1 MDFFFIK
8 QKLVSKYIVF
18 IIIMYILW
26 VINGI
31 LTYLYILF
39 TSSIVDNI
47 LTIQLTSFL
56 NLVKY
61 KNFNLAWALFILILT
76 WSSASAW
83 WPLIVSRWQVIVNF
97 SVSCCIFTNK
107 KGYKLAFINPRFYTY
122 SIFVYNIQHL
132 AGVRRLLR
140 TWAEQKKIINH

>member
-1 MDFFFIK
+1 MK
-8 QKLVSKYIVF
+8 
-18 IIIMYILW
+18 ILW

-39 TSSIVDNI
+39 TSSIVENI
-47 LTIQLTSFL
+47 LTIQLISFL

-61 KNFNLAWALFILILT
+61 KNINLAWALFILILI

-97 SVSCCIFTNK
+97 SLSCCIFTYK
-107 KGYKLAFINPRFYTY
+107 KGYKLIQPKRFYTY

-132 AGVRRLLR
+132 ASVRRLLR
-140 TWAEQKKIINH
+140 TWAEQKKSLTTRATNSNFKFTEPSCFNYLIS